1 MNKLFKYAV
10 LLTTV
15 FTMQSCVK
23 DLQDDINDGGWN
35 HERSVINIAF
45 ENQIGKAVIE
55 NIDAET
61 GDIELSINVG
71 AQPSMAS
78 VKLTSMEVSYQAKTS
93 QFGFGTVY
101 RYLCLGRN
109 TYV

>member
-35 HERSVINIAF
+35 PERSVINIAF
-45 ENQIGKAVIE
+45 
-55 NIDAET
+55 
-61 GDIELSINVG
+61 
-71 AQPSMAS
+71 
-78 VKLTSMEVSYQAKTS
+78 
-93 QFGFGTVY
+93 
-101 RYLCLGRN
+101 
-109 TYV
+109 